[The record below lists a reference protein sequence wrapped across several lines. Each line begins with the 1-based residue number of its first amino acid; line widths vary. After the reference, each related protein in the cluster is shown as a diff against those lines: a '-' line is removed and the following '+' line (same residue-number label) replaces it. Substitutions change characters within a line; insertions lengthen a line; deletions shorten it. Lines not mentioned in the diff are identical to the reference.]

1 LGITRLYQTYYGVH
15 LHHWTENWGGNAYNK
30 FLVKD
35 YLDAD
40 VYSEPT
46 SDGASAIT
54 FLNYGLYKNVYYL
67 DGVAEGHFRLYN
79 NHASDTTELTSFT
92 VTIQKI
98 DDAGT
103 TTDLAAHTET
113 LSSPSS
119 ITAGQFVACPIRLNI
134 EKAKIEAS
142 EKLLLKLEFSA
153 GQNDKLIFYHD
164 NSSTDEDVKIKLPYA
179 PVGG

>member
-1 LGITRLYQTYYGVH
+1 MGVTRLYQTYYGVH
-15 LHHWTENWGGNAYNK
+15 LHHWTEPWGGTNYNK

-40 VYSEPT
+40 VYSSPST
-46 SDGASAIT
+46 TGASAIT
-54 FLNYGLYKNVYYL
+54 FLNYGVYKNVYYL

-79 NHASDTTELTSFT
+79 NHASDTTSLTSFT

-103 TTDLAAHTET
+103 TTDLAAHSET

-119 ITAGQFVACPIRLNI
+119 IAAGQFVALPVRLNI
-134 EKAKIEAS
+134 DKAKIEAD
-142 EKLLLKLEFSA
+142 EKLALKLEIS
-153 GQNDKLIFYHD
+153 GGNDKLVFYHD
-164 NSSTDEDVKIKLPYA
+164 NSSSNNDIEIKLPYA
-179 PVGG
+179 PVAG